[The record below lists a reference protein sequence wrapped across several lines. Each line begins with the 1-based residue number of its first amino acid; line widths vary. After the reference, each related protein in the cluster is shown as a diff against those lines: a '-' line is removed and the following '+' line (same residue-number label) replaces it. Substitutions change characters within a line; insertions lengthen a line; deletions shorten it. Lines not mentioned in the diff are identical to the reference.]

1 VLDGCK
7 RLGFDVLVVNDGSG
21 GEVNET
27 CEGIGVYWLDLGG
40 NFGKGYALREGFRW
54 GLERG
59 YRLFITL
66 DGDGQHDPKYIPEF
80 LKLSD
85 KFDIIIGSRRKDINS
100 MDIHRKLSNRITS
113 SFISIMTGRRVEDSQ
128 SGYRLIKAEV
138 LERVKLRRKRYDTE
152 SELLVKAIWL
162 GFNVGFV
169 PIEVIKSEKS
179 FIKPIRDVLLA
190 LSLALEL
197 ILSKA

>member
-1 VLDGCK
+1 M
-7 RLGFDVLVVNDGSG
+7 
-21 GEVNET
+21 
-27 CEGIGVYWLDLGG
+27 
-40 NFGKGYALREGFRW
+40 
-54 GLERG
+54 ERG